1 MNEET
6 LLEKIIISVLFVGL
20 MVGLAFMPDITLLWR

>member
-6 LLEKIIISVLFVGL
+6 LLEKIIISVLFVGSV
-20 MVGLAFMPDITLLWR
+20 VGLLFMPDITSLWR